1 MSFNRID
8 RVSEEVKRELASLI
22 RELKDPRI
30 NEFTSVT
37 GVSITNDFKFA
48 KAYISVIGDEQSAA
62 DTVEGLKRAAGFIRR
77 EIGQRLKLRYTPQF
91 SFEYDKS
98 IQYGAHIS
106 QVLSS
111 LDVGGKEDA
120 EENSTEA

>member
-111 LDVGGKEDA
+111 LGVGGKEDA
-120 EENSTEA
+120 EENSTED

>member
-37 GVSITNDFKFA
+37 GVSITNDFK
-48 KAYISVIGDEQSAA
+48 
-62 DTVEGLKRAAGFIRR
+62 L
-77 EIGQRLKLRYTPQF
+77 
-91 SFEYDKS
+91 
-98 IQYGAHIS
+98 
-106 QVLSS
+106 
-111 LDVGGKEDA
+111 
-120 EENSTEA
+120 

>member
-1 MSFNRID
+1 MAYNRID
-8 RVSEEVKRELASLI
+8 RVSEEVKRELASLL

-30 NEFTSVT
+30 NEFASVT
-37 GVSITNDFKFA
+37 GVEVTNDFKFA
-48 KAYISVIGDEQSAA
+48 KAYISVMGDEKSAA
-62 DTVEGLKRAAGFIRR
+62 DTIEGLKKAAGFIRR

-91 SFEYDKS
+91 SFEHDKS

-111 LDVGGKEDA
+111 LGVGGKENA
-120 EENSTEA
+120 EENSDNA